1 MPKRF
6 GVRRRLLLSVP
17 AAALLCIALVAPA
30 QAR

>member
-6 GVRRRLLLSVP
+6 GVRRWQLLSVP